1 MVQDPATAKYDSMPT
16 SAIATRLVDYISSPA
31 EMPAILLNFV
41 KHYVKKVSEEGAA
54 VDGKE
59 VSSLQKIFVLLRTQ
73 TGHDFS
79 LYKKNTISRRIE
91 RRMIIHQ
98 ISDITQYVR
107 YLQANPQE
115 LDLLFKELLI
125 GVTNFFRDP
134 KAFEAM
140 KEKVIPEL
148 LKSRAASGVLRVWV
162 PGCSTGEE
170 AYSIGIILRECMD
183 KLEKKGTVKCQI
195 FATDIDKD
203 AVDKARTGTYLANI
217 SADVSPERLQQFFIK
232 TNSGYIVNKKLRE
245 MIIFAPQ
252 DIIMNPPF
260 TKLDILCCRNLLI
273 YLTAELQKRLLS
285 IFHYTLNPEGILF
298 LGASETVGA
307 AGDLFSTIDNK
318 WKIFKRKD
326 LSFAG
331 KEVPQVTF
339 HVEEAKIRGIE
350 KQPQDIEISI
360 SDIAQRVLID
370 RYSPPAVVINEK
382 GDILYIHGRTGKY
395 LEPSQGKAA
404 MNVFAM
410 ARKGLRFELD
420 SAIRKAAGQ
429 KEAVII
435 KGVRVK
441 TNGED
446 ELIDLTVTSIK
457 EEKHIKRLLMVMF
470 EKHLFPPPGKG
481 KTKITPAA
489 EQLTIIAELEKE
501 LRYTK
506 EHLQSTTEEMETSQ
520 EELKSINEE
529 LQSNNEELQSTNE
542 ELTTSKEEMQSLN
555 EELITVNAELQN
567 KVEELSQLNND
578 MLNLMNSTEVAVI
591 FLDNNLNILRYTPAM
606 TKIIHLIQTDIGRPV
621 THIVSSLQYEDFEK
635 DARQVLE
642 TFVLRETQVQTRD
655 GQWYKVRI
663 MPYRTLDNVING
675 VVITFDDITAVKR
688 YEAMVEDA
696 RDFAESIVATVREPL
711 IVLNAELKVAS
722 ANNAFYKTFHVL
734 PEGTEGKPLYDLG
747 KRQWDIPAL
756 RTLLEEILPE
766 NTKFEDFRIEH
777 DFPNIGKKIMLL
789 NARKLIDKSGQAK
802 LILLAMEDITEKAVN
817 GE

>member
-1 MVQDPATAKYDSMPT
+1 
-16 SAIATRLVDYISSPA
+16 
-31 EMPAILLNFV
+31 
-41 KHYVKKVSEEGAA
+41 
-54 VDGKE
+54 
-59 VSSLQKIFVLLRTQ
+59 
-73 TGHDFS
+73 
-79 LYKKNTISRRIE
+79 
-91 RRMIIHQ
+91 MIIHQ

-148 LKSRAASGVLRVWV
+148 LKSTAGSGVLRVWV

-170 AYSIGIILRECMD
+170 AYSIGVILRECMD
-183 KLEKKGTVKCQI
+183 KLEIKGTVKCQI

-217 SADVSPERLQQFFIK
+217 SADVSPERLQRFFIK
-232 TNSGYIVNKKLRE
+232 TNSGYIVNKELRE

-273 YLTAELQKRLLS
+273 YLTAELQKRLLFM
-285 IFHYTLNPEGILF
+285 FHYTLNPEGILF

-307 AGDLFSTIDNK
+307 AGDFFSTIENK

-326 LSFAG
+326 LPFAG

-339 HVEEAKIRGIE
+339 HVEEEKIRGIE

-360 SDIAQRVLID
+360 SDIAKRVLID
-370 RYSPPAVVINEK
+370 RYSPPAVVINEQ

-410 ARKGLRFELD
+410 ARKGLRFGLD

-441 TNGED
+441 TDGED

-457 EEKHIKRLLMVMF
+457 GEKHINRLLMVMF
-470 EKHLFPPPGKG
+470 EKHLFPPSRKG
-481 KTKITPAA
+481 KTKIPRAA
-489 EQLTIIAELEKE
+489 EQPTIIAELEKE
-501 LRYTK
+501 LKYTK
-506 EHLQSTTEEMETSQ
+506 EHLQTTTEEMETSQ

-555 EELITVNAELQN
+555 EELTTVNAEFQN

-578 MLNLMNSTEVAVI
+578 MSNLTDATVV
-591 FLDNNLNILRYTPAM
+591 FLDNDLNILRYTPTM
-606 TKIIHLIQTDIGRPV
+606 TKIMHLIQTDIGRPV
-621 THIVSSLQYEDFEK
+621 THIVSRLQYEDFEK

-642 TFVLRETQVQTRD
+642 TSVSRETQVQTRD
-655 GQWYKVRI
+655 GQWYKLCI

-675 VVITFDDITAVKR
+675 IVITFDDITAVKR

-696 RDFAESIVATVREPL
+696 RDFAESIVETVREPL
-711 IVLNAELKVAS
+711 IVLNAELKIVS
-722 ANNAFYKTFHVL
+722 ANNTFYKTFHVL
-734 PEGTEGKPLYDLG
+734 PEETEGKLLYELG

-777 DFPNIGKKIMLL
+777 DFPNIGKKVMFL

-802 LILLAMEDITEKAVN
+802 LILLAMEDITEKAVSN
-817 GE
+817 GVTE